1 MSIKAR
7 TLLAVCLA
15 VGVQS
20 AAAETPMSAIDWLSD
35 SVVGPRVLP
44 GQGGGSDVS
53 TNALPESITVEPL
66 GGPVPDAVGL
76 LSPTVSGLPAD
87 LWRSSTS
94 GDIARRF
101 RADRVNI
108 LPAVQDLLYLL
119 LLAELDPPS
128 DSGPKPNLL
137 LARIDTL
144 LALGALEQADSLLS
158 QVANTDPQV
167 FRRAFDISLL
177 LRNEDKTCTT
187 LRATPGLTPTFPARI
202 FCLARG
208 GDWDAAAL
216 TLETAR
222 ALGFVSEAQDAL
234 LARFLEPDVAEGSK
248 PLAIPAHPSP
258 LEFRIHEAIGES
270 LPTTKL
276 PRAFAHA
283 DLHTNTGWKAQIEA
297 AERLVKTGAVDP
309 NQLLGLYT
317 ERRPAASGGVWDR
330 VAAIQAFEKALRS
343 GDSAAVS
350 ATLRPAWRAMESIE
364 TEVAFA
370 QLFADQIGKIELPA
384 SQHGLAFRIG
394 LLSRDYVDVAKQADI
409 GPSEQL
415 LADIALGRPGDTI
428 SGNQLE
434 AAVQEG
440 FQSIGIPVR
449 LQSLASNGRMGE
461 AILRAMEL
469 FEHGARGDLD
479 ELSDALVFLRSV
491 GLEDIARRAAL
502 QLLIL
507 ERRG

>member
-1 MSIKAR
+1 MSTRAR
-7 TLLAVCLA
+7 ALFAVIVALC
-15 VGVQS
+15 VQG
-20 AAAETPMSAIDWLSD
+20 AQAETPMSAIDWLSD
-35 SVVGPRVLP
+35 SVAGPRIPP
-44 GQGGGSDVS
+44 GQNGRSDV
-53 TNALPESITVEPL
+53 TANALPENIAVAPL
-66 GGPVPDAVGL
+66 GGAVPDAVGL
-76 LSPTVSGLPAD
+76 LAPKVSGLPAD

-101 RADRVNI
+101 RADRVDI

-128 DSGPKPNLL
+128 DSGPKPVLL

-144 LALGALEQADSLLS
+144 LALGALEQANSLLS
-158 QVANTDPQV
+158 HVADTSPQI

-177 LRNEDKTCTT
+177 LRTEDKSCAA
-187 LRATPGLTPTFPARI
+187 LRATPALTPTFPARI
-202 FCLARG
+202 FCLARS

-222 ALGFVSEAQDAL
+222 ALGFVSPAEDAL
-234 LARFLEPDVAEGSK
+234 LARFLEPDVAQGAK
-248 PLAIPAHPSP
+248 PLTIAQHPSP
-258 LEFRIHEAIGES
+258 LEFRIHEAIGEPM
-270 LPTTKL
+270 PTTKL

-283 DLHTNTGWKAQIEA
+283 DLHANTGWKAQIEA

-309 NQLLGLYT
+309 NKLLGLYT

-330 VAAIQAFEKALRS
+330 VGAIQAFEKALQS
-343 GDSAAVS
+343 GDGAAVS
-350 ATLRPAWRAMESIE
+350 AALRPAWRAMESVEI
-364 TEVAFA
+364 EVAFA
-370 QLFADQIGKIELPA
+370 QLFAEKLGKIDLPP
-384 SQHGLAFRIG
+384 SERGLAFRIG
-394 LLSRDYVDVAKQADI
+394 LLSRGYMDVAAQADI
-409 GPSEQL
+409 ASSEKL
-415 LADIALGRPGDTI
+415 LANIARGRPGAAI

-434 AAVQEG
+434 AAIQEG
-440 FQSIGIPVR
+440 FRTIGIPVR
-449 LQSLASNGRMGE
+449 LQSLTNEGRLGE

-469 FEHGARGDLD
+469 FENGARGDLD
-479 ELSDALVFLRSV
+479 ELTDALVFLRSV